1 MSSMTSDP
9 AIMRALADF
18 HRKCV
23 SPPLNPTA
31 RAVLAR
37 LAAAGGELPGSQ
49 ITTSERKS
57 LGATC
62 GRLRVVTW
70 LPPSGAWDQQKDG
83 SYNAWT
89 CVLTPEG
96 YAALEAG
103 DD

>member
-1 MSSMTSDP
+1 MP
-9 AIMRALADF
+9 AKRDIGNSAAPGNIG
-18 HRKCV
+18 KPV
-23 SPPLNPTA
+23 SPPIKPTA
-31 RAVLAR
+31 QAVLAR

-57 LGATC
+57 LGVTC
-62 GRLRVVTW
+62 RSRRVVIW
-70 LPPSGAWDQQKDG
+70 LPPAGAWDQQKDG